1 MFLAS
6 LAWVVLL
13 TMPAPV
19 STPEV
24 VQDKPASTGRLVEI
38 IGGDDMKYSVTSISA
53 KPGETLRIR
62 LVSKGT
68 LPKIAMAHN
77 VVVLKA
83 GAKQIDFVN
92 AASQARATDFIPPD
106 MKDQVLAATTPCG
119 TRRDR
124 GGRIQSA
131 RRRRLVSVRL
141 HVPRPLRRGHARND
155 CCEVRGGS
163 GFHGPTA
170 YARRA
175 RWPRCARWDFS
186 KDSHRGIVGI
196 VSSCPSCVPSV
207 PRSLTA

>member
-38 IGGDDMKYSVTSISA
+38 TGGDDMKYNVTSISA

-106 MKDQVLAATTPCG
+106 MKDQVLGATTLAGPGETVELVFKVPAAPGSYPYVCTFPGHFAAGMRG
-119 TRRDR
+119 T
-124 GGRIQSA
+124 
-131 RRRRLVSVRL
+131 
-141 HVPRPLRRGHARND
+141 
-155 CCEVRGGS
+155 
-163 GFHGPTA
+163 
-170 YARRA
+170 
-175 RWPRCARWDFS
+175 
-186 KDSHRGIVGI
+186 IV
-196 VSSCPSCVPSV
+196 VK
-207 PRSLTA
+207 

>member
-19 STPEV
+19 SSPEV
-24 VQDKPASTGRLVEI
+24 AQDKPASAGRLVEI

-106 MKDQVLAATTPCG
+106 MKDQVLAASTLAGPGETVEVVFKVPAAAGSYPYVCTFPGHFAAGMRG
-119 TRRDR
+119 T
-124 GGRIQSA
+124 
-131 RRRRLVSVRL
+131 
-141 HVPRPLRRGHARND
+141 
-155 CCEVRGGS
+155 
-163 GFHGPTA
+163 
-170 YARRA
+170 
-175 RWPRCARWDFS
+175 
-186 KDSHRGIVGI
+186 IV
-196 VSSCPSCVPSV
+196 VK
-207 PRSLTA
+207 

>member
-19 STPEV
+19 STPEI

-38 IGGDDMKYSVTSISA
+38 TGGDDMKYNVTSIPA

-92 AASQARATDFIPPD
+92 AASQARTTDFIPPD
-106 MKDQVLAATTPCG
+106 MKDQVLAATGLAGPGETVEVTFKVPAAAGSYPYVCTFPGHFAAGMRG
-119 TRRDR
+119 T
-124 GGRIQSA
+124 
-131 RRRRLVSVRL
+131 
-141 HVPRPLRRGHARND
+141 
-155 CCEVRGGS
+155 
-163 GFHGPTA
+163 
-170 YARRA
+170 
-175 RWPRCARWDFS
+175 
-186 KDSHRGIVGI
+186 IV
-196 VSSCPSCVPSV
+196 VK
-207 PRSLTA
+207 